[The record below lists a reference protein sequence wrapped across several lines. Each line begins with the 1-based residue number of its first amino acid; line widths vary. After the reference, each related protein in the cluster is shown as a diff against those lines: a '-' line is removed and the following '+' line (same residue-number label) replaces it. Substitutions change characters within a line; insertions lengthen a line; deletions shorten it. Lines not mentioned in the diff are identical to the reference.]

1 MRRVLSAL
9 TLLALWPA
17 TALAASVFL
26 NGVPIDGL
34 TNQTFDKVTS
44 VRLDEQGNVHIQAPA
59 YAVKRAPSAAAPVP
73 TSPAPAAP
81 PAAPPPA
88 PVAAPAAAPVP
99 AAEVTGPARLTR
111 RYWLV
116 TEQTARG
123 MSGYDIDLF
132 INSTWVRTLRNGEE
146 QVILELTRYLVP
158 GRNTLRLMAHKVAA
172 GARRSEAGPQHVF
185 GVIVGEGNE
194 GGGRVMIDSPLLR
207 FQRTGAQT
215 EDVSEEFPL
224 ITR

>member
-59 YAVKRAPSAAAPVP
+59 YAVKTTPTAAAPL
-73 TSPAPAAP
+73 APAAP
-81 PAAPPPA
+81 PAAAPPA
-88 PVAAPAAAPVP
+88 PVAASAAAPTLP
-99 AAEVTGPARLTR
+99 AEATGPARLTR

-123 MSGYDIDLF
+123 LSGYDIDLF

-158 GRNTLRLMAHKVAA
+158 GRNTLRFMAHKVAA

-215 EDVSEEFPL
+215 QDVSEEFPL